1 MAEQGMFKTVM
12 RGFRKEDVLQ
22 YIDAMLE
29 EHSAQ
34 ENVLEKQLAELRTQL
49 AEAQVAAEAVAEN
62 ERLTAELAEQKQRG
76 DLLESQVSE
85 VTLQM
90 EQMRQDLSSV
100 EQQNTDFTQQIEQ
113 RDGTIAQLQE
123 EKATLEAQL
132 AQKDALLF
140 ELRSLSESFGEKM
153 TALLSEDETI
163 VSQLS
168 E

>member
-62 ERLTAELAEQKQRG
+62 ERLTAELADQKQRG

-85 VTLQM
+85 VSLQM
-90 EQMRQDLSSV
+90 EQMRQELSSV

-123 EKATLEAQL
+123 QKATLEAQL

-163 VSQLS
+163 VSQPS

>member
-123 EKATLEAQL
+123 EKTTLEAQL

>member
-62 ERLTAELAEQKQRG
+62 ERLTAELADQKQRG
-76 DLLESQVSE
+76 DLFESQVSE

-163 VSQLS
+163 VS
-168 E
+168 